1 MVHVSEFSLDGLEYE
16 VCIKFSQRDKA
27 KYQYI
32 NIPCAFDIES
42 TSTYINNGNDKF
54 AFMYEWTFGIKDKN
68 YICYGRTWEDFI
80 LLCEKVRQY
89 FDLGAD
95 RFLVCYIHNMGF
107 DFQFMRKY
115 FDWVSIFAVDD
126 RKPIKA
132 LCTYGIEFR
141 DSYILSGYS
150 LAKVAENLTTYKIEK
165 LVGDLDYDLVRT
177 KDTVLSEKELA
188 YCNNDVEIILAY
200 IAEQILQYENVSRI
214 PLTNTGRVRKFVR
227 DKCLYSNKSHKK
239 SSKNKFY
246 RYRELMK
253 ELQLTVDEYVML
265 KRCFMGGY
273 THASM
278 RYSGQTLHDM
288 DSIDFT
294 SSYPYAMLSEQFP
307 MSRPIKVDLSKQKFE
322 TLLKNFCLM
331 FDCAFI
337 NLRSKLTYDSYL
349 SESKCSKLENPII
362 NNGRVYSADLV
373 ITTMTD
379 VDYEIMLQNYEWDEM
394 RVGTCY
400 KFYKQYLP
408 RDVILA
414 ILELYGNK
422 TTLKGVE
429 GKEVEYLLSK
439 GMLNSVYGMTVTDIV
454 RGTIDYNSD
463 SQEWVTK
470 KPDAEKFEEE
480 IEKYNND
487 VKRFLY
493 YPWGVWVTAYAR
505 RNLWTGIIAFGKDY
519 VYSDTDSIKCLNI
532 ADHKNY
538 IDTYNKRVLEKL
550 KAMCD
555 YRKIDFSLV
564 SPKTIKGVE
573 KPLGV
578 WDWETEHDN
587 YKTFKTLGAK
597 RYMYQDSNGLHITIA
612 GLSKQNGVKYILEQ
626 CNNDT
631 DKAFN
636 FFNDEMFIPAEHTGK
651 NTHTYIDDEMESI
664 ITDYQGN
671 KTYVKSLSSVHLE
684 KCEFTLSISKQY
696 ADFLSKMLQGYV
708 YQGIKAK

>member
-16 VCIKFSQRDKA
+16 VAIKFSQRDKE

-32 NIPCAFDIES
+32 NIPCAFDIET
-42 TSTYINNGNDKF
+42 TSTYVNGEKF

-68 YICYGRTWEDFI
+68 YICYGRTWEEFI
-80 LLCEKVRQY
+80 LLCEKLNAY
-89 FDLGAD
+89 FQLSET
-95 RFLVCYIHNMGF
+95 RFLVCYIHNMSF
-107 DFQFMRKY
+107 EFQFMRKY
-115 FDWVSIFAVDD
+115 FDWLSLFAVDD

-150 LAKVAENLTTYKIEK
+150 LAKVADNLTTYKIEK
-165 LVGDLDYDLVRT
+165 LVGDLDYDLIRT
-177 KDTVLSEKELA
+177 KDTTLTEKELA

-200 IAEQILQYENVSRI
+200 IQEQILQYETIARI
-214 PLTNTGRVRKFVR
+214 PLTNTGRVRRFVR

-246 RYRELMK
+246 RYRELMN
-253 ELQLTVDEYVML
+253 ELVLTVDEYKML

-278 RYSGQTLHDM
+278 RYSGETLHDM

-294 SSYPYAMLSEQFP
+294 SSYPYVMLSEQFP
-307 MSRPIKVDLSKQKFE
+307 MSRPIKVDLSKQNFWD
-322 TLLKNFCLM
+322 LLKNFCLM
-331 FDCAFI
+331 FDVCFT

-349 SESKCSKLENPII
+349 SESKCIKLENPVV

-373 ITTMTD
+373 VTTLTD
-379 VDYEIMLQNYEWDEM
+379 VDFEIMQQNYEWEEM
-394 RVGTCY
+394 KVGDCY

-408 RDVILA
+408 RDIILA

-454 RGTIDYNSD
+454 RGTIDYDSD
-463 SQEWVTK
+463 NQMWTAT
-470 KPDAEKFEEE
+470 KPDAEKFEEDL
-480 IEKYNND
+480 EKYNKD

-505 RNLWTGIIAFGKDY
+505 RNLWTGIIAFGDDY
-519 VYSDTDSIKCLNI
+519 VYSDTDSIKCLHIEN
-532 ADHKNY
+532 HKSY
-538 IDTYNKRVLEKL
+538 IDWYNKRAMEKL
-550 KAMCD
+550 QNMCK
-555 YRKIDFSLV
+555 YRKIDIALC
-564 SPKTIKGVE
+564 SPKTIKGIE

-578 WDWETEHDN
+578 WDWETETN
-587 YKTFKTLGAK
+587 KYKTFKTLGAK
-597 RYMYQDSNGLHITIA
+597 RYMYYDDNGLHITIA
-612 GLSKQNGVKYILEQ
+612 GLSKQNGVQYILEKSD
-626 CNNDT
+626 NDIEKCF
-631 DKAFN
+631 D
-636 FFNDEMFIPAEHTGK
+636 FFNDEMHIPSDYTGK
-651 NTHTYIDDEMESI
+651 MTHTYIDDEMETV

-671 KTYVKSLSSVHLE
+671 KTHVKSLSSVHLE

-696 ADFLSKMLQGYV
+696 ADFLQKMLQGYV
-708 YQGIKAK
+708 YQGVKAQ

>member
-1 MVHVSEFSLDGLEYE
+1 MVHVSEFSLEGLEYE
-16 VCIKFSQRDKA
+16 VCIKFSHRDKA

-32 NIPCAFDIES
+32 NIPCAFDIET
-42 TSTYINNGNDKF
+42 TSTYVNGQKF
-54 AFMYEWTFGIKDKN
+54 AFMYEWTFGIKDSN
-68 YICYGRTWEDFI
+68 YICYGRTWEEFI
-80 LLCEKVRQY
+80 ELCEKVADY
-89 FDLGAD
+89 FQLSGE
-95 RFLVCYIHNMGF
+95 RFLVCYIHNMSF
-107 DFQFMRKY
+107 EFQFMRKY
-115 FDWVSIFAVDD
+115 FDWFSVFAVDD

-132 LCTYGIEFR
+132 LCTLGIEFR

-150 LAKVAENLTTYKIEK
+150 LAKVADNLTTYKIKK
-165 LVGDLDYDLVRT
+165 LVGDLDYDLIRT
-177 KDTVLSEKELA
+177 KDTELTEKELA

-200 IAEQILQYENVSRI
+200 IAEQITQYENISRI

-227 DKCLYSNKSHKK
+227 DKCLYTNKSHKK
-239 SSKNKFY
+239 SSKSKFY

-253 ELQLTVDEYVML
+253 ELVLTVDEYAML

-278 RYSGQTLHDM
+278 RYSGETLHDM

-294 SSYPYAMLSEQFP
+294 SSYPYVMLSEQFP
-307 MSRPIKVDLSKQKFE
+307 MSRPIKVDLTKQKF
-322 TLLKNFCLM
+322 TDLLKNFCLM
-331 FDCAFI
+331 FDVCFV

-349 SESKCSKLENPII
+349 SESKCSQLENPVV
-362 NNGRVYSADLV
+362 NNGRVYSADKV
-373 ITTMTD
+373 VTTITD
-379 VDYEIMLQNYEWDEM
+379 VDYEIMRENYEWDEM
-394 RVGTCY
+394 YIGDCY

-463 SQEWVTK
+463 SQEWTAT
-470 KPDAEKFEEE
+470 KPDADKFAEDL
-480 IEKYNND
+480 EKYNND

-505 RNLWTGIIAFGKDY
+505 RNLWTGIIAFGEDY
-519 VYSDTDSIKCLNI
+519 VYSDTDSIKCRNI
-532 ADHKNY
+532 EKHRDY
-538 IDTYNKRVLEKL
+538 IETYNQRAMQKL
-550 KAMCD
+550 QDMCKF
-555 YRKIDFSLV
+555 RKIDFSLC
-564 SPKTIKGVE
+564 SPKTIEGVE

-578 WDWETEHDN
+578 WDWETQGNN

-597 RYMYQDSNGLHITIA
+597 RYMYQDKKGLHITIA
-612 GLSKQNGVKYILEQ
+612 GLSKQNGVQYILEKSD
-626 CNNDT
+626 NDL
-631 DKAFN
+631 DKCFD
-636 FFNDEMFIPAEHTGK
+636 FFDDNMSIPAEYTGK
-651 NTHTYIDDEMESI
+651 MTHTYIDDEMESV

-696 ADFLSKMLQGYV
+696 ADFLSRMMQGYIYKGV
-708 YQGIKAK
+708 KAK